1 MASDPP
7 EQASGQVFIELDEF
21 FPQAAKWQETHRWN
35 FGMEEDLEGGRWVAP
50 HLPTV
55 SARALSLLL
64 ASMPESSFLLEG
76 SAPAKGR
83 GKHDLGDIAR
93 SVLDM
98 LSDSGKI
105 SSAERAEALAAL
117 ASKPTNS
124 RGPRVSAG
132 DVLAPGQSE
141 EALEI
146 LVIPVLD
153 DAHDTY
159 TIPVG
164 FVRCAR
170 AIDDVKVGE
179 FSATR
184 RARRA
189 RFLFRLRR
197 RR

>member
-1 MASDPP
+1 MRVDRARARASS
-7 EQASGQVFIELDEF
+7 ASLQV
-21 FPQAAKWQETHRWN
+21 
-35 FGMEEDLEGGRWVAP
+35 GGRWVAA

-93 SVLDM
+93 TVFDM
-98 LSDSGKI
+98 LRDSGKI
-105 SSAERAEALAAL
+105 SDAERSEAVAAL

-124 RGPRVSAG
+124 RQPRKTAG

-153 DAHDTY
+153 DMHDIY

-170 AIDDVKVGE
+170 EIDDVKVRD
-179 FSATR
+179 SAR
-184 RARRA
+184 FRAPRGARARA
-189 RFLFRLRR
+189 RHAV
-197 RR
+197 